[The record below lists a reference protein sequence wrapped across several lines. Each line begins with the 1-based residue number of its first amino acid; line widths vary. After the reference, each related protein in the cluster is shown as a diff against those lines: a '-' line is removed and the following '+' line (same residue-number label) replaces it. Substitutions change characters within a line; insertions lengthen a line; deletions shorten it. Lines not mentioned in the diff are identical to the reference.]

1 MKKNPIK
8 VYTWLSKQPLPRK
21 KKMSKEV
28 LTQPDQTKS
37 IRDLLDNHTRGIPLG
52 VKTRQGEYFDT
63 PIPRFDDLTDML
75 EYKAQ
80 LMDRNKELNKLIQ
93 TEKKEALE
101 KLKKIPVDSHE
112 IVQSKTEQKTTQK
125 TEDL

>member
-8 VYTWLSKQPLPRK
+8 VYTWLSKQPAPRK

-37 IRDLLDNHTRGIPLG
+37 IRELLDNHSRGIPLG
-52 VKTRQGEYFDT
+52 VKTKTGEYFDT

-80 LMDRNKELNKLIQ
+80 LMDRNKELNKQIQ
-93 TEKKEALE
+93 AEKKQALE

-112 IVQSKTEQKTTQK
+112 IVQQKTEQKTT
-125 TEDL
+125 

>member
-8 VYTWLSKQPLPRK
+8 VYTWLSKQPAPRK

-37 IRDLLDNHTRGIPLG
+37 IRELLDNHSRGIPLG
-52 VKTRQGEYFDT
+52 VKTKTGEYFDT

-101 KLKKIPVDSHE
+101 KLKKIPVDTHE
-112 IVQSKTEQKTTQK
+112 IVQPKTEQKTTQK